1 MPSVAGFSTLTVYLS
16 GGKLVSYGCSCHGK
30 WKTISYFMCMFCFH
44 QDRNPNGKMFGTRRS
59 MGGLKRNITFWVHC
73 VKQQLP
79 SIHYYYHFSCF
90 VVVVS
95 TVVIVLYHNMSLCRA
110 HVLII
115 LNSYQTKTSLDSVEY
130 IRKNTDKRFRILG
143 CCCCFCFIACHNQDM
158 WNKIS
163 DSHENIKYLFW

>member
-1 MPSVAGFSTLTVYLS
+1 MEN
-16 GGKLVSYGCSCHGK
+16 GKLFPILCV
-30 WKTISYFMCMFCFH
+30 CFAFIMIETPTG
-44 QDRNPNGKMFGTRRS
+44 RCLEEGGVWG
-59 MGGLKRNITFWVHC
+59 GGLKRNITFWVHC

-79 SIHYYYHFSCF
+79 SIHYYYHFTCF

-143 CCCCFCFIACHNQDM
+143 CCCCCCFCFIACHNQDM

-163 DSHENIKYLFW
+163 DSLENIKYLFW